1 MCYLSLQLTLES
13 TSNADFTMA
22 IPALFSTLFL
32 NNVSGP
38 FFDEPIKTIIRLIK
52 SIDIEP
58 NKRYIGLMKYNWQQ
72 KDWPEFKYDSLQV
85 QDVLFTFA
93 EKTGHVSGVLKSLPE
108 STQTEAIIDLMVSEA
123 VKTSEIEGEYLSRAD
138 VMSSIRHNLG
148 LDADKEHIAD
158 QRARGAADLMVD
170 VRETYREPLSE
181 KKLFEWHKM
190 LLSSHKRVTVG
201 AWRTHG
207 EPMQVVSGP
216 IGKWKV
222 HFEAPPSEKVPAEM
236 ACFISWFNKTT
247 PGEKDEIR
255 NPILRSAIVHL
266 YFESI
271 HPFEDGNG
279 RIGRAISEKA
289 LSQGL
294 GRPALLSLSES
305 IEANKKTYYDA
316 LKTAQR
322 SNEITAWIVY
332 FSNTALEAQSRAEES
347 IGFVLRKT
355 KYFDHFKERLNER
368 QMKVIRRIFDAGP
381 KGFEGGMS
389 ARKYIAITR
398 SSKATATRD
407 LQYLSGIGA
416 LKKIGGGR
424 STRYEIGLR

>member
-1 MCYLSLQLTLES
+1 MY
-13 TSNADFTMA
+13 
-22 IPALFSTLFL
+22 PAPFL
-32 NNVSGP
+32 RGEEVK
-38 FFDEPIKTIIRLIK
+38 EPIKTIIQLTILID
-52 SIDIEP
+52 SEP
-58 NKRYIGLMKYNWQQ
+58 NKRYIGLVKYNWQQ
-72 KDWPEFKYDSLQV
+72 TDWPEFKYDSLQV

-93 EKTGHVSGVLKSLPE
+93 EKTGHVSGVLNSLPD

-123 VKTSEIEGEYLSRAD
+123 VKTSEIEGEYLSRSD

-148 LDADKEHIAD
+148 LVADKEHIAD

-170 VRETYREPLSE
+170 VRETYREALSE

-190 LLSSHKRVTVG
+190 LLSSQKRLEVG

-216 IGKWKV
+216 VGKWRV

-236 ACFISWFNKTT
+236 ARFISWFNK
-247 PGEKDEIR
+247 GEIK
-255 NPILRSAIVHL
+255 NPILRSAIAHL

-279 RIGRAISEKA
+279 RIGRALSEKA

-294 GRPALLSLSES
+294 GRPVLLSLSEA
-305 IEANKKTYYDA
+305 IEANRKTYYDA
-316 LKTAQR
+316 LKSAQR
-322 SNEITAWIVY
+322 SNEVTAWIVY

-347 IGFVLRKT
+347 IRFILRKT
-355 KYFDHFKERLNER
+355 KYFDHFKEQLNER
-368 QMKVIRRIFDAGP
+368 QMKVIRRMFDAGP
-381 KGFEGGMS
+381 KGFKGGMS

-398 SSKATATRD
+398 TSKATATRD
-407 LQYLSGIGA
+407 LQHLSAIGA
-416 LKKIGGGR
+416 LEQTGGGR
-424 STRYEIGLR
+424 STRYEIDLGYPF